1 MKIASE
7 VKIGILAAVTL
18 AVLIIGYKYLKGS
31 NVFDKSKIYYTTFS
45 NVQML
50 DASAPVLT
58 RGIKVGSV
66 IKVALDPKN
75 PDQVI
80 VTMDVK
86 SDIKLP
92 QSARAVLV
100 STGLLGGKAIDLWF
114 DHHCTEDCI
123 PNRGTIPSEVKSML
137 SNMLPK
143 DELEDYVQLLGKS
156 LGNVFDT
163 LSGPYSHSQVAHIVN
178 NLDATMRH
186 LEQLSN
192 QLNTLISLSSKNIN
206 QSLQNIDQLTTALAK
221 NSNSI
226 GASLNNIEG
235 ITKQLKDA
243 DAGKLVGNANQA
255 VGTLNTTIADG
266 KKTLGELNNVLNQVQ
281 NGNGSLTKLIKDPSL
296 YNNLDRTSKNL
307 DLLLQDLRLNPKR
320 YIHVSVFGGKG
331 EKYEKITNDPADAG
345 K

>member
-1 MKIASE
+1 
-7 VKIGILAAVTL
+7 
-18 AVLIIGYKYLKGS
+18 
-31 NVFDKSKIYYTTFS
+31 
-45 NVQML
+45 
-50 DASAPVLT
+50 
-58 RGIKVGSV
+58 
-66 IKVALDPKN
+66 
-75 PDQVI
+75 
-80 VTMDVK
+80 MDVK

-192 QLNTLISLSSKNIN
+192 QLNTLISLSSKTSTNHYRILIN
-206 QSLQNIDQLTTALAK
+206 
-221 NSNSI
+221 
-226 GASLNNIEG
+226 
-235 ITKQLKDA
+235 
-243 DAGKLVGNANQA
+243 
-255 VGTLNTTIADG
+255 
-266 KKTLGELNNVLNQVQ
+266 
-281 NGNGSLTKLIKDPSL
+281 
-296 YNNLDRTSKNL
+296 
-307 DLLLQDLRLNPKR
+307 
-320 YIHVSVFGGKG
+320 
-331 EKYEKITNDPADAG
+331 
-345 K
+345 